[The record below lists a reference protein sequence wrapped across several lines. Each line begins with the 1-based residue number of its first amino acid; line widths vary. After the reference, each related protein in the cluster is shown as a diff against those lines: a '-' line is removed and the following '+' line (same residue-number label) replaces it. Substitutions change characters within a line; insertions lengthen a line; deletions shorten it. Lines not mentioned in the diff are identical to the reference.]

1 MCFLSYWLKIQ
12 WRNLT
17 SCRYSRVWKVTG
29 LFVEYTFS
37 VLLGKLEVCY
47 GKPVLILNFL
57 EKFGL
62 SYHHLLDFFFNLKQN
77 YSSWPH
83 SRYKQDRT
91 KPCTLHIH
99 RAIKIYHIY
108 IGQKIRL
115 LDWLLVLCGETR
127 LLFLSGSTCAP
138 EIPLRHKK
146 KTF

>member
-1 MCFLSYWLKIQ
+1 MCSLSYWLKIQ

-17 SCRYSRVWKVTG
+17 SWSYSRGWKITG

-37 VLLGKLEVCY
+37 VLLGKLEVWY
-47 GKPVLILNFL
+47 GIPIRILKFL
-57 EKFGL
+57 EEFDL
-62 SYHHLLDFFFNLKQN
+62 SYHSLLGFFFNLKQN
-77 YSSWPH
+77 CPSWPH
-83 SRYKQDRT
+83 SRHKQDKT
-91 KPCTLHIH
+91 EPCTLHIH

-146 KTF
+146 KTL